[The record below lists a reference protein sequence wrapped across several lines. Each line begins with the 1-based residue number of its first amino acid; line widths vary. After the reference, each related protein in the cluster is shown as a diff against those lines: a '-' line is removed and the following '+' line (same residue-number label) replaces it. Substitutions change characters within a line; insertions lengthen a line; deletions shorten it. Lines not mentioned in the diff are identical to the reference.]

1 MTKAERRKKAR
12 QKAKQRQRAER
23 EQVGVSRVDAEV
35 PQEAA
40 PAPRSSASELITEP
54 IRPRTTL
61 AAAAQPA
68 APAQRRV
75 EPAHTVIDAEG
86 DDRDEDELDEEDW
99 DDDDDDGPDD
109 GEDDEPSEDDALL
122 DATCEALKQGA
133 EFSWAALIESLT
145 SAAVEDPRLGL
156 VLMLLVDNDNLPP
169 LTGQQVLDAIEKM
182 ELPELITEAREHLEA
197 EQAEQAEGAGKAA
210 KVVQTTSRELRE
222 QSKNE
227 LASKARPQKAS
238 HLRERKTALASGVV
252 PPGGDK

>member
-12 QKAKQRQRAER
+12 QKAKARQRAER
-23 EQVGVSRVDAEV
+23 EQVGASRVDVEV
-35 PQEAA
+35 PQETA
-40 PAPRSSASELITEP
+40 PAPRSNASELITEP

-68 APAQRRV
+68 AAPAQRRV
-75 EPAHTVIDAEG
+75 EAAHTVIDAEG
-86 DDRDEDELDEEDW
+86 DDGDEDELDEEDW
-99 DDDDDDGPDD
+99 DDEDGPDD

-156 VLMLLVDNDNLPP
+156 VLMLLVDNDSLPP
-169 LTGQQVLDAIEKM
+169 LTGQQVLDALEKM

-197 EQAEQAEGAGKAA
+197 EQLEQAEGAGKAA

-227 LASKARPQKAS
+227 LATKARPQKAS
-238 HLRERKTALASGVV
+238 HLRERKTALSSGIV
-252 PPGGDK
+252 PPGGGK